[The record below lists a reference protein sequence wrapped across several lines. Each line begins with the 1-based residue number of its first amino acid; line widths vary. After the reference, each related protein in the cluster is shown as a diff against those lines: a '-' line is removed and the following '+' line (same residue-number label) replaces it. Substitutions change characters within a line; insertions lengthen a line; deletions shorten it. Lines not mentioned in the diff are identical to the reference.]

1 MLQDSLLDISSSS
14 TNYYVQPFD
23 ISLNQSNTHTVLND
37 STSKMN
43 TSFDFYIIRISVE
56 HKNFETDG
64 MLNVKYLTD
73 FLSKCIIFI
82 FDLYESQDIF
92 YIFILDTNPDFNI

>member
-1 MLQDSLLDISSSS
+1 LYLLILQDSLLDISSSS

-23 ISLNQSNTHTVLND
+23 MSINQNNTHNVLND
-37 STSKMN
+37 STSKIN

-64 MLNVKYLTD
+64 MLKVKYLKSG
-73 FLSKCIIFI
+73 FLCKCIIFI
-82 FDLYESQDIF
+82 FDLYES
-92 YIFILDTNPDFNI
+92 